1 MRPALVL
8 SFSILL
14 MALAG
19 CSKERSF
26 DVKGR
31 VVGFGDNPR
40 TVIVDHEPV
49 PNFMPRMTMPFRTLP
64 GDSVTFL
71 RDGDAVAFRMIVTRD
86 STYIVDLRRI
96 SEHELEPQDLP
107 TATLPTA
114 TLPASA
120 APMVTVGDRVP
131 PATLLD
137 EEGEEFTLTSFQG
150 KAVALTF
157 IYTRCPLP
165 DFCPLLTTKFGQL
178 ERLAGSQFG
187 DRAALLTITMD
198 PDYDTPE
205 VMRSYKRRSTRDGQ
219 NWTFATGSS
228 RQIET
233 VSRLFGLYREGA
245 SGMWDHNIVVVLIG
259 PDGRIAETWRSQDW
273 TPEDIA
279 ASMARALETP

>member
-1 MRPALVL
+1 MRITLLLSTLLVAML
-8 SFSILL
+8 S
-14 MALAG
+14 A
-19 CSKERSF
+19 CTPKDRTF
-26 DVKGR
+26 DVKGH

-71 RDGDAVAFRMIVTRD
+71 RNGDAVAFRMIVTKD
-86 STYIVDLRRI
+86 STYILDLRRI
-96 SEHELEPQDLP
+96 ADSELETNEMP
-107 TATLPTA
+107 TAV
-114 TLPASA
+114 LPASA

-131 PATLLD
+131 PASLIN
-137 EEGEEFTLTSFQG
+137 ENGETFTLTSFQG
-150 KAVALTF
+150 KALALTF

-165 DFCPLLTTKFGQL
+165 DFCPLLTTKFGQI

-187 DRAALLTITMD
+187 DRAALLSITMD
-198 PDYDTPE
+198 PEYDTPE
-205 VMRSYKRRSTRDGQ
+205 VMRSYKRRSTRDGK

-245 SGMWDHNIVVVLIG
+245 SGMWDHNIVVILIG

-273 TPEDIA
+273 TAEDIV
-279 ASMARALETP
+279 ASMERALETL

>member
-1 MRPALVL
+1 MRTALLL
-8 SFSILL
+8 SSLL
-14 MALAG
+14 VALLSA
-19 CSKERSF
+19 CMPSERTF

-49 PNFMPRMTMPFRTLP
+49 PDFMPRMTMPFRTLP

-71 RDGDAVAFRMIVTRD
+71 RNGDAVAFRMVVTKD

-96 SEHELEPQDLP
+96 SDSELEAHDM
-107 TATLPTA
+107 PTA

-131 PATLLD
+131 PASLLD
-137 EEGEEFTLTSFQG
+137 ENGQEFTLASFQG

-165 DFCPLLTTKFGQL
+165 DFCPLLTTKFSQL

-187 DRAALLTITMD
+187 DRAALLSITMD
-198 PDYDTPE
+198 PEFDTPE
-205 VMRSYKRRSTRDGQ
+205 VMLSYKRRSTRDGK

-233 VSRLFGLYREGA
+233 VSRLFGLYREGS
-245 SGMWDHNIVVVLIG
+245 SGMWDHNIVVILIG
-259 PDGRIAETWRSQDW
+259 PDGKVAETWRSQDW
-273 TPEDIA
+273 TPEEVA
-279 ASMARALETP
+279 ASMGRALEVL